1 MRRAIIALAF
11 VLGYCLSEM
20 GTPKP
25 EPPTANSVAI
35 VWPTVWDY
43 YRTLPQE
50 VAPDTMLVRV
60 AP

>member
-1 MRRAIIALAF
+1 MTFALAF
-11 VLGYCLSEM
+11 ALGYCLAEM
-20 GTPKP
+20 WTPRP
-25 EPPTANSVAI
+25 ESDVGGAVAI